1 MHEETVMHDLKA
13 KGLKK
18 GSVSKWAAVTIGL
31 AATAPAYSLTGAL
44 GYGAAGSGYQLP
56 IVFILSVIP
65 MFFVALSYKHL
76 TTSAPDAGT
85 IFTWGT
91 KAVGPK
97 FGWFGGWALL
107 LASVL
112 AGVAATQIMVNAAAV
127 IFHLTTI
134 PKWFHIGVAGLF
146 IFSTTYLTALGAK
159 ESSRTTMILTMA
171 QYGVL
176 IALAAFLLLRVMQGG
191 AVSTAQTFSL
201 EWFNP
206 FAIDSF
212 TAFLDGFLIALFIFW
227 GFDASLAMSEETE
240 GSAEQ
245 AGRSGIISMI
255 ITVITYVVFST
266 TALAYAGIDSHH
278 QSSLTFKDNIDSSIT
293 VLATDIIGSKGASIA
308 ALIIGVS
315 AFSATMSTIMP
326 AARAALAMATYR
338 AIPKRFS
345 SVNEATQTP
354 KFATWFIGLMTL
366 IIYSTLS
373 LISESIIEDTI
384 HSVSIAICTYY
395 SVAALSCALYFH
407 RTALNHWGTAVS
419 QVLLPTMAAV
429 VLIAVGIFQV
439 WNMMDPNY
447 GSSGSIA
454 GMGAVFLIGVVALFL
469 GIPLM
474 MWCYFR
480 DPRFFHGE
488 TLPLERAH
496 IVPDNNS
503 DNTSYTI
510 ISCHLSESSL
520 SRPTEQIELSI
531 KDERNP

>member
-1 MHEETVMHDLKA
+1 MHEETVMHNLKA

-76 TTSAPDAGT
+76 TTSAPDSGT

-91 KAVGPK
+91 KAIGPR

-112 AGVAATQIMVNAAAV
+112 AGVAATQIMVNAAAF
-127 IFHLTTI
+127 IFDLNDI

-159 ESSRTTMILTMA
+159 ESSRTTMILTIA
-171 QYGVL
+171 QYGIL
-176 IALAAFLLLRVMQGG
+176 IALAVFLLLRVMQGA
-191 AVSTAQTFSL
+191 AVSTAETFSL

-206 FAIDSF
+206 FAITSF

-245 AGRSGIISMI
+245 AGKSGIISMI

-266 TALAYAGIDSHH
+266 TALAYAGIDPNH
-278 QSSLTFKDNIDSSIT
+278 QSSLTSKDNIDSSIT
-293 VLATDIIGSKGASIA
+293 ALATDIIGTKGALVA
-308 ALIIGVS
+308 ALVIGVS

-338 AIPKRFS
+338 AIPQRFS
-345 SVNEATQTP
+345 SVNEVTQTP
-354 KFATWFIGLMTL
+354 KFATWSIGLMTL

-373 LISESIIEDTI
+373 LISESIIKDTI

-407 RTALNHWGTAVS
+407 RTAFNHWRTTVS
-419 QVLLPTMAAV
+419 QVLLPTMAAI
-429 VLIAVGIFQV
+429 VLIAVGILQA

-447 GSSGSIA
+447 GSGGSIA

-474 MWCYFR
+474 MWWNFR
-480 DPRFFHGE
+480 DPRFFRGE

-496 IVPDNNS
+496 MVPDSNS
-503 DNTSYTI
+503 HNTNYTATRHIKDDNSA
-510 ISCHLSESSL
+510 
-520 SRPTEQIELSI
+520 RPTEEQTDLPI
-531 KDERNP
+531 KDEKNP